1 MFKKPF
7 NIMLSALC
15 CTALLASCGGNSGS
29 NSSSESTEETAEK
42 GSITVSPENTSIGG
56 KFGKAF
62 SFEDKE
68 YTLKLEDSYTND
80 YQVNLNITMTR
91 NSVKPS
97 VNLNDIAGSHNAGKK
112 YVGDLEAEFLDEN
125 DDVVFTS
132 RVGVSHY
139 SDIDKLLTLEEG
151 DKTTVTFTSHQ
162 SKAEVNSVKK
172 FRVTSTLENNSRAK
186 KSGSDMDEIDDA
198 LQTLDD
204 VSDALGAMFGATS
217 KAIDAANKLSK

>member
-1 MFKKPF
+1 
-7 NIMLSALC
+7 MLCALC
-15 CTALLASCGGNSGS
+15 CTTMLVACGSKSDS
-29 NSSSESTEETAEK
+29 NKESNEAPKEAVIK
-42 GSITVSPENTSIGG
+42 VSPESTTIGG

-62 SFEDKE
+62 SFADKE

-97 VNLNDIAGSHNAGKK
+97 VNLNDIAGSHGAGKK